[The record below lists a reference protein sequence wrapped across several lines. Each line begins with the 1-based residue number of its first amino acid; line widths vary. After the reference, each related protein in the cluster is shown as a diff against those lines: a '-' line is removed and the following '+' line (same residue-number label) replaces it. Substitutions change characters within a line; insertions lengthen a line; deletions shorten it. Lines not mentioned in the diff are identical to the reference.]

1 MIHVNSL
8 YSISIGQCLP
18 NIYGYSDI
26 GGFSGIN
33 SSPSGA
39 LQTITLNA
47 NVTFRTER
55 SANVNI
61 ETFDFSASRVS
72 NTYQNTND
80 VRPSSR
86 STLFLIKY

>member
-1 MIHVNSL
+1 M
-8 YSISIGQCLP
+8 
-18 NIYGYSDI
+18 

-33 SSPSGA
+33 SFPSGA
-39 LQTITLNA
+39 FQTILLNA

-55 SANVNI
+55 STNINI
-61 ETFDFSASRVS
+61 ETFDFLASRVS

-86 STLFLIKY
+86 STLFIIKY

>member
-1 MIHVNSL
+1 M
-8 YSISIGQCLP
+8 
-18 NIYGYSDI
+18 
-26 GGFSGIN
+26 GGFSGIGTY
-33 SSPSGA
+33 PSGA
-39 LQTITLNA
+39 FQTYLLSA
-47 NVTFRTER
+47 NVTFRTEP
-55 SANVNI
+55 SNNVNI

>member
-26 GGFSGIN
+26 GGFSGIG
-33 SSPSGA
+33 SFSSGA
-39 LQTITLNA
+39 FQTTPLTANA
-47 NVTFRTER
+47 TFRTER
-55 SANVNI
+55 STTTNI
-61 ETFDFSASRVS
+61 ETFNFFASRVS

>member
-18 NIYGYSDI
+18 NIYGGSDI
-26 GGFSGIN
+26 GGFSGTG
-33 SSPSGA
+33 SFPSGA
-39 LQTITLNA
+39 FQTYLLNA
-47 NVTFRTER
+47 NTGLKTGYA
-55 SANVNI
+55 ANINI

-86 STLFLIKY
+86 STLFIIKY